1 MYMLLPAILA
11 LNTGPRAGPIK
22 AVARRPTTD
31 FCYGL
36 PVRLPV
42 RLGWRGLLIATCVSA
57 LGSLAVRTSLHATAS
72 ASLKTFDGHHIPPF
86 GNFDPFNM
94 LKGKSQ
100 DVVYRWREAEITHGR
115 VGMLA
120 AAGFLVQEKC
130 ASNPICMHH
139 SAQMSS
145 SMRGIPIAYRF
156 HPLFSG
162 VGGPAIKQIPQL
174 PPAIWFCMTMGIA
187 FTEALRIQKGWANPY
202 ESSDNLQRLKPGY
215 YPGGY
220 VTCSVILHTSRRG

>member
-1 MYMLLPAILA
+1 
-11 LNTGPRAGPIK
+11 
-22 AVARRPTTD
+22 
-31 FCYGL
+31 
-36 PVRLPV
+36 
-42 RLGWRGLLIATCVSA
+42 
-57 LGSLAVRTSLHATAS
+57 
-72 ASLKTFDGHHIPPF
+72 
-86 GNFDPFNM
+86 M

-215 YPGGY
+215 YPGDLGWDPLG
-220 VTCSVILHTSRRG
+220 IKPEDPMRFRRMQECELSHGRLAMLAAAGFMAQEAVSGTTWSAYSDLFKFLRPSDFYNF

>member
-1 MYMLLPAILA
+1 
-11 LNTGPRAGPIK
+11 
-22 AVARRPTTD
+22 
-31 FCYGL
+31 
-36 PVRLPV
+36 
-42 RLGWRGLLIATCVSA
+42 
-57 LGSLAVRTSLHATAS
+57 
-72 ASLKTFDGHHIPPF
+72 
-86 GNFDPFNM
+86 M

-215 YPGGY
+215 YPGGGEL
-220 VTCSVILHTSRRG
+220 TTSAQLAGDLGWDPLGIKPEDPMRFRRMQECELSHGRLAMLAAAGFMAQEAVSGTTWSAYSDLFKFLRPSDFYNF